1 MSPSK
6 PATLG
11 AAIGRYLEIRAAKVS
26 DNTFKNDAVALQ
38 HLVRVLGDRLPLEEF
53 TRELCDDVFFAAGG
67 LATKMSPTTFAA
79 YLSRMRQFSKNA
91 AAYRWIPGDPLGGM
105 QAPRRPAPKDRQRL
119 TPEEM
124 LALVE
129 VARSPRDR
137 AALAIAINTG
147 LRGSE
152 IASIR
157 IGDLDLDAGYMD
169 VLIEKTGDRDRM
181 PITADLTL
189 ELYRWIDHYRRHS
202 PTGELHDNWYLVPQ
216 QNYSPHHLADDRS
229 MDYKLI
235 PNKPL
240 LQPYDVVK
248 RALVDIGLPT
258 TQEGMHTIRRSV
270 GRAYYDLMKTR
281 HGHESALVATAA
293 LLHHKDIRQTQHY
306 IGVQP
311 ERAERDTILRG
322 QPFLTAIVGERHAR
336 EQRPSAQVITH
347 LRAVR

>member
-1 MSPSK
+1 MSASK
-6 PATLG
+6 PTTLG
-11 AAIGRYLEIRAAKVS
+11 AAIGRYLEIRSAKVS
-26 DNTFKNDAVALQ
+26 GNTFKNDAVALAL
-38 HLVRVLGDRLPLEEF
+38 LVRTLGDRLPLEAF
-53 TRELCDDVFFAAGG
+53 TRELCDEKFFAVGG
-67 LATKMSPTTFAA
+67 VATKISPTTFAA
-79 YLSRMRQFSKNA
+79 YLSRMRQFTKNA
-91 AAYRWIPGDPLGGM
+91 AAYGWIPGDILGGM
-105 QAPRRPAPKDRQRL
+105 QAPRRPAPKERQRL
-119 TPEEM
+119 TPEE
-124 LALVE
+124 LLHLVE

-137 AALAIAINTG
+137 VALAIAINTG

-157 IGDLDLDAGYMD
+157 IGDVDLEAGYMD

-181 PITADLTL
+181 PITADLAL

-216 QNYSPHHLADDRS
+216 QNYSPHHLAEDRT

-235 PNKPL
+235 PNRPL

-270 GRAYYDLMKTR
+270 GRAYYNLMKTR

-311 ERAERDTILRG
+311 ERAERDEILRG
-322 QPFLTAIVGERHAR
+322 QPFLTRIVHGGRHAG
-336 EQRPSAQVITH
+336 EKTPSVQVSH